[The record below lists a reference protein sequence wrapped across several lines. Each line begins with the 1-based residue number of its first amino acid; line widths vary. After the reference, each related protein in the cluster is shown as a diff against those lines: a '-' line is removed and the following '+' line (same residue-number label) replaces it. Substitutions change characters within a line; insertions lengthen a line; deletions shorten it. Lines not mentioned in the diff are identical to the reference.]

1 MNLSSLAVKRG
12 VTFSMVFLMVL
23 GFGLF
28 GLSRLQLD
36 LFPDLT
42 FPTVVVITGY
52 TGASPEDMETLVTEP
67 IEGAVSAVKRVEE
80 VRSESKQ
87 GVSVVEVKFDWDVDM
102 EQAETDVRR
111 QLEMVEGFLPDD
123 ADDPLVFAFDP
134 SMQPV
139 MTLAV
144 NGPYPLD
151 ELRTL
156 TEDEI
161 KPRVERLDGVA
172 TASVSGGLEREI
184 HVLLDPTTIE
194 AYGLDLNKV
203 VTTIYTENAQEPGGV
218 IRQGAS
224 EFSILT
230 QGKYSSVEEIGE
242 VLVGMAVTPDG
253 ARPIRL
259 SQVATI
265 EDSFVENERIYE
277 VDGQSAVALSI
288 RKQSGENTVQTAQ
301 AVLAAMPAIEQAA
314 GEDIQLKVLNNQAN
328 YIQDSLGNLASTA
341 IIGVV
346 IAFLV
351 LFLFLRDVRAA
362 AIVSAAIPISIIATF
377 AVMDQASMTLNIMST
392 AGLALAVGMLVDNA
406 VVVLENIF
414 RLREQGL
421 GSREAAIEGARTVS
435 RAVVASTLTTV
446 AVFVPILLVPGFA
459 GVLFHDMAIT
469 ITFALAVSLVV
480 ALTFIPLAASRALGT
495 AKEASKSPAAAT
507 GSPAAGVP
515 ATGGGFFNR
524 FRDGYGRALDYT
536 LSHRWVVAGGLAAVL
551 LITAGLATR
560 LPTDFMANGDK
571 SEAYI
576 TMSAPVGSSL
586 EETYDHIDE
595 AVRVIEQV
603 VPEGEYEHITV
614 DVGAGGGI
622 EAMFSEGIH
631 EATVKLALVPIGDR
645 ERSQSE
651 IEAVIRDALATVPG
665 LDVSVGDPMGPTG
678 SAGDLEIQIQG
689 HDLERSREIGTALQ
703 AQLEAMPQM
712 GEVTYSMNEQ
722 KPQLRVTFDR
732 PKMTELGLSTG
743 QVGQAISTAFK
754 GRVAGRYSE
763 GGDEVDILVR
773 YDTEFRDDV
782 DALQRLPIVTS
793 GGDVIL
799 LETIADVE
807 LELGPTAI
815 ARRDQGRMTTLVC
828 VLADSYVDSS
838 GAVQG
843 KDLGGAIGDV
853 EAVLDQYE
861 WPAGFTYDVGGA
873 ADDFSESF
881 LYLGIALLVSVLLVY
896 MVMASQFESLRQPFI
911 ILFTVP
917 LAAVG
922 VVALFAITGT
932 TLDVASLIGVIML
945 VGIVV
950 NNGIVMVD
958 AANQLREQGL
968 GRFEAIA
975 LASRQRLRP
984 VLLTSLTTILSMVP
998 MALEFGA
1005 GSEQWSGMARAVIG
1019 GLLAA
1024 TALTLFVVPT
1034 IYTLFA
1040 GKGAAKT
1047 RAPARTT
1054 PAVAA

>member
-42 FPTVVVITGY
+42 FPTVVVITSY
-52 TGASPEDMETLVTEP
+52 TGASPEDMETLVTDP

-111 QLEMVEGFLPDD
+111 QLELVEGALPDD

-194 AYGLDLNKV
+194 AYGLDLNQV
-203 VTTIYTENAQEPGGV
+203 VSTIYTENAQEPGGV
-218 IRQGAS
+218 IRTGARD
-224 EFSILT
+224 FSILT

-242 VLVGMAVTPDG
+242 VLVGMAVTAGG
-253 ARPIRL
+253 AEPIRL
-259 SQVATI
+259 AQVATI
-265 EDSFVENERIYE
+265 EDSFVESERIFE
-277 VDGQSAVALSI
+277 VDGQSAVALNI
-288 RKQSGENTVQTAQ
+288 RKQSGENTVQTAE
-301 AVLAAMPAIEQAA
+301 AVLAAMPAIESAA
-314 GEDIQLKVLNNQAN
+314 GEGIELKVLDNQAD
-328 YIQDSLGNLASTA
+328 YIEDSLGNLASTA
-341 IIGVV
+341 VIGVI
-346 IAFLV
+346 IAFVV
-351 LFLFLRDVRAA
+351 LFLFLRNARAA
-362 AIVSAAIPISIIATF
+362 AIVSAAIPMSIIATF

-414 RLREQGL
+414 RLREQGM
-421 GSREAAIEGARTVS
+421 GRREAAIEGARTVS
-435 RAVVASTLTTV
+435 RAVIASTLTTV
-446 AVFVPILLVPGFA
+446 AVFVPVLFVPGFA

-469 ITFALAVSLVV
+469 ITFALAVSLAV
-480 ALTFIPLAASRALGT
+480 ALTFIPLAASRTLGG
-495 AKEASKSPAAAT
+495 KEA
-507 GSPAAGVP
+507 GSGSGAPSS
-515 ATGGGFFNR
+515 GGLFNR
-524 FRDGYGRALDYT
+524 IRDGYGRALDYT
-536 LSHRWVVAGGLAAVL
+536 LEHRWVVAAGLAAAL

-560 LPTDFMANGDK
+560 LPTDFMARGDQ

-576 TMSAPVGSSL
+576 TLSAPVGSSL
-586 EETYDHIDE
+586 EETYDHVEE
-595 AVRVIEQV
+595 AVQIIEQV
-603 VPEGEYEHITV
+603 VPADEYEHITV
-614 DVGAGGGI
+614 DVGTGGGI
-622 EAMFSEGIH
+622 EAMFSGGIH
-631 EATVKLALVPIGDR
+631 EATVQLALVPMGDR
-645 ERSQSE
+645 DRSQSE
-651 IEAVIRDALATVPG
+651 IEAAIREALMVVPG
-665 LDVSVGDPMGPTG
+665 LEVSVGDPMGPSG
-678 SAGDLEIQIQG
+678 SVGDLEIQIQG
-689 HDLERSREIGTALQ
+689 HDLEHSREIGEALRV
-703 AQLEAMPQM
+703 QLEAMPSM
-712 GEVTYSMNEQ
+712 GEVTYSMDEH

-743 QVGQAISTAFK
+743 QVGKAISTAFK

-763 GGDEVDILVR
+763 DGDEVDILVR
-773 YDTEFRDDV
+773 YDTEFRDDL
-782 DALQRLPIVTS
+782 DALQRMPIVTS
-793 GGDVIL
+793 SGDVIRL
-799 LETIADVE
+799 DTIADVA

-815 ARRDQGRMTTLVC
+815 ERRDQGRMTTLVC
-828 VLADSYVDSS
+828 VLADSYVDAD

-843 KDLGGAIGDV
+843 KNLGGAIGDV
-853 EAVLDQYE
+853 EAMLEGYD

-881 LYLGIALLVSVLLVY
+881 IYLGIALLVSVLLVY

-917 LAAVG
+917 LAIIG
-922 VVALFAITGT
+922 VVALFALTST

-975 LASRQRLRP
+975 RASRQRLRP
-984 VLLTSLTTILSMVP
+984 VLLTSLTTIFSMVP
-998 MALEFGA
+998 MALEIGA

-1019 GLLAA
+1019 GLLAS

-1040 GKGAAKT
+1040 GEGTAKASAT
-1047 RAPARTT
+1047 ARTT